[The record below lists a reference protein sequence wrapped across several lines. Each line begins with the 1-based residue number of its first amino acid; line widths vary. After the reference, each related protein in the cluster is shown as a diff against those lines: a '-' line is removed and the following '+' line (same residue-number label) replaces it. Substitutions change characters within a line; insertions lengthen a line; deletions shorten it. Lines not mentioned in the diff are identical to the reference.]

1 MSGENMMFQQC
12 RLYRQSLWITAVYL
26 VGLVFFLLSVN
37 ASAQDAFSQ
46 GVDLYDQGRYGEA
59 ESAFMEALQSEPRSA
74 EIYYYLGLVATQR
87 GDQERAVAAYRR
99 AAKLDP
105 GLDGVHLSMGIAYYK
120 MDLNE
125 LAINSFKRATGQDP
139 GDASAPFFL
148 GLSYQETGKYNE
160 AIQWLEKAA
169 ALDPGYEQL
178 AYYNIGVAQSRSGN
192 TNAARQALRRAI
204 ATDPSSDTGRE
215 AQNYLASLEE
225 GAVTPSKRWYLSAN
239 AGVEYDGNV
248 TVSEVDNTTNL
259 DDIAAVFDLSAAY
272 QIYRT
277 NTAEI
282 ELGYDFYQSLYND
295 LSDFDL
301 QSHLFSAIA
310 SKEFGGIDGTLS
322 YSYNY
327 LRLGGKSFLET
338 HSIMPSIGFS
348 FVDNMYHTLSY
359 NYKDKEFTENT
370 GRNADVNA
378 VGSDNYYF
386 FEDGKSYAYLNLRL
400 EDEDTID
407 PEFDYSG
414 YYVTVGAKSILPI
427 FVINP
432 EVRFTYQYYLRD
444 YDNITASILEKRED
458 KRNTFTLSIN
468 KQFNDIFNIKL
479 NYQYIDADSNL
490 SSSDYT
496 ENIFTVT
503 VGADF

>member
-1 MSGENMMFQQC
+1 MMFLGK
-12 RLYRQSLWITAVYL
+12 RSYRPVR
-26 VGLVFFLLSVN
+26 GLNTIGIIGVLLSLLSMNVP
-37 ASAQDAFSQ
+37 AQDALSR
-46 GVDLYDQGRYGEA
+46 GVDLYDQGKFGEA
-59 ESAFMEALQSEPRSA
+59 ESAFMEALQSTPRSA

-87 GDQERAVAAYRR
+87 GNQERAVAAYRR

-125 LAINSFKRATGQDP
+125 LAINSFKRAATQDP
-139 GDASAPFFL
+139 RDASAPFFL
-148 GLSYQETGKYNE
+148 GLSYEETGKYNE
-160 AIQWLEKAA
+160 AIQWFEKAA

-178 AYYNIGVAQSRSGN
+178 AYYNIGIAQHRTGKSS
-192 TNAARQALRRAI
+192 AAKQSLRRAI
-204 ATDPSSDTGRE
+204 AADPSSDTGRD
-215 AQNYLASLEE
+215 AQNYLASLDE
-225 GAVTPSKRWYLSAN
+225 GGVTPSKRWYLSAN
-239 AGVEYDGNV
+239 AGVEYDDNV

-272 QIYRT
+272 QIYKT

-282 ELGYDFYQSLYND
+282 ELGYDFYQSLYDD

-301 QSHLFSAIA
+301 QSHLISAIA
-310 SKEFGGIDGTLS
+310 SNEFGGIDGTLS

-327 LRLGGKSFLET
+327 LRLGGESFLET

-359 NYKDKEFTENT
+359 NYKDKEFTDNT
-370 GRNADVNA
+370 ARNADVNA

-386 FEDGKSYAYLNLRL
+386 FEDGKSFAYLNLRL
-400 EDEDTID
+400 EDEDTVA
-407 PEFDYSG
+407 PEFDYTG
-414 YYVTVGAKSILPI
+414 YYVTIGAKSVLPI

-444 YDNITASILEKRED
+444 YENITTSILEERED
-458 KRNTFTLSIN
+458 ERNTFTLSIK
-468 KQFNDIFNIKL
+468 KQITDIFNINL

-503 VGADF
+503 LGVDL